1 MERNNGEK
9 EGLPTYRKHMLEYM
23 PQISALGEA
32 ILLKILVKNLS
43 KCINEKFAVKFL
55 VKSAFF

>member
-1 MERNNGEK
+1 METNNGEK
-9 EGLPTYRKHMLEYM
+9 EGLPTYRKYMLEYI
-23 PQISALGEA
+23 PRIPTLGDA

-55 VKSAFF
+55 VKLAFF